1 MNQRPPIKAQWRLLA
16 HTADIGLRLRGPT
29 PAAIFEQAALGL
41 YSLMTDRRRLR
52 ACQTRDAA
60 VTAPDQEALLV
71 VWLNHLLYLFDTE
84 GFLGKEATVLEL
96 TPTALQ
102 ARLRGEPFDPERH
115 PQKTGIK
122 AATYHHLSL
131 HPIPGGWEATIILDL

>member
-1 MNQRPPIKAQWRLLA
+1 MA
-16 HTADIGLRLRGPT
+16 HTADIGLQLQGPT

-52 ACQTRDAA
+52 ARQLREAA
-60 VTAPDQEALLV
+60 VSAPDQEALLV
-71 VWLNHLLYLFDTE
+71 AWLNHLLYLFDTE
-84 GFLGKEATVLEL
+84 GFLGKQVAVLEL
-96 TPTALQ
+96 TATTLTAHLK
-102 ARLRGEPFDPERH
+102 GEPFDPERH

-131 HPIPGGWEATIILDL
+131 HPIPGGWEATVILDL